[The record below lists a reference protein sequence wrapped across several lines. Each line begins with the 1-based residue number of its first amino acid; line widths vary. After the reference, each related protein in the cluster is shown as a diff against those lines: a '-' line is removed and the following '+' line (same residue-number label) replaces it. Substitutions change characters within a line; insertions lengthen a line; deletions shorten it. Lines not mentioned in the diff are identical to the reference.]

1 MAAIETGSKVPDAI
15 DLSLEST
22 ADGPISIAGALANG
36 PVLVGLYKSSCQASK
51 TMFPFLERLHQRHA
65 GTPLTV
71 LGVSQDSLNI
81 TRSFARRG
89 GITFPILDKVRG
101 FYPRDTKF
109 VVLPM
114 DMAFMGAGEVKSSLD
129 AQHDEL
135 AELAQSADANVIPF
149 VAVDPRRPGVVN
161 STIER
166 LENGFRGIKLWAV
179 QGIPHPGAR
188 GGGANLPRSKD

>member
-1 MAAIETGSKVPDAI
+1 VTHASLVTVAAERDGDKSRTRVVITNCHVHTFTERHVPANFVRFPLNKLLRVRWIRRLVLAFILRFDR
-15 DLSLEST
+15 
-22 ADGPISIAGALANG
+22 GRRGRIA
-36 PVLVGLYKSSCQASK
+36 
-51 TMFPFLERLHQRHA
+51 R
-65 GTPLTV
+65 
-71 LGVSQDSLNI
+71 
-81 TRSFARRG
+81 FARVLEVSEG
-89 GITFPILDKVRG
+89 SQQAILDKVRG